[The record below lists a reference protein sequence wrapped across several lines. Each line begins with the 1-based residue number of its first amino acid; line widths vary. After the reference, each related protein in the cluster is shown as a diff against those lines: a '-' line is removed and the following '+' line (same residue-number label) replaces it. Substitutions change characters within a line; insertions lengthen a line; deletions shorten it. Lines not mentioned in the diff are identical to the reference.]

1 MRNFWRKKVF
11 TKIYITAAHHLRIIS
26 QCAKIEI
33 NCNYL
38 NNELQKKFDNMKLFI
53 LYGGNVMSSKRRR
66 KKARVPGLIIT
77 IILLLLVAEFVGLLA
92 ITKLLPV
99 YLLFAVGIVFM
110 TCVLLV
116 AMLTGNFRKKVR
128 FIIGAILGVL
138 LLAILLLGNLYVMST
153 YNTLNK
159 ISGVNTQTSQI
170 GVYVLKD
177 DSAQSI
183 EDAKSYTFGTLS
195 NLDTENTQA
204 AVKQIEERTG
214 QSVKTQEENGV
225 TKLVDS
231 LLDGSCDAIIL
242 NHAYL
247 PVLEDMEGYADI
259 EDKIRELDLL
269 SVDVEIKTD
278 DTASSDDTAKQTD
291 PDNIIRLYISG
302 IDTRGSEI
310 INTRSDV
317 NIIATINTDTKQ
329 MLLVSTPR
337 DYFVPLSISN
347 GVPDKLTHAGI
358 YGIDV
363 SMDTLG
369 MLYDIS
375 LDDYFRVNFAGFIKI
390 IDALGG
396 VDVNSEEAFTA
407 YTDSRY
413 SYTKGINHLGGE
425 AALAYAR
432 ERYAFSDGDRARG
445 RHQMEVISAVMQKA
459 LSPDILSHYTDV
471 LAGIDGC
478 FETNFSYDRLAE
490 LVRQQLTDSGSW
502 NIVSYSVNGS
512 GDTRQPYSMSANAYV
527 MIPDQTTV
535 DKAKELMQQVVDG
548 EVINLNE

>member
-1 MRNFWRKKVF
+1 
-11 TKIYITAAHHLRIIS
+11 
-26 QCAKIEI
+26 
-33 NCNYL
+33 
-38 NNELQKKFDNMKLFI
+38 
-53 LYGGNVMSSKRRR
+53 MSSKRRR

-138 LLAILLLGNLYVMST
+138 LLVILLLGNLYVMST

-317 NIIATINTDTKQ
+317 NIIATINIDTKQ

-369 MLYDIS
+369 MLYDTS

-396 VDVNSEEAFTA
+396 VDMNVEASFSDRGYSFTQGMMHMNGEEA
-407 YTDSRY
+407 
-413 SYTKGINHLGGE
+413 LV
-425 AALAYAR
+425 YAR

-445 RHQMEVISAVMQKA
+445 RHQMELINAVMQKI
-459 LSPDILSHYTDV
+459 LSPEILSKYTEV
-471 LAGIDGC
+471 LASLDGC

-548 EVINLNE
+548 EVVNLNE

>member
-1 MRNFWRKKVF
+1 MEGR
-11 TKIYITAAHHLRIIS
+11 
-26 QCAKIEI
+26 
-33 NCNYL
+33 
-38 NNELQKKFDNMKLFI
+38 ELEK
-53 LYGGNVMSSKRRR
+53 
-66 KKARVPGLIIT
+66 T
-77 IILLLLVAEFVGLLA
+77 FVGEELAQA
-92 ITKLLPV
+92 ITSLTVEK
-99 YLLFAVGIVFM
+99 VG
-110 TCVLLV
+110 
-116 AMLTGNFRKKVR
+116 
-128 FIIGAILGVL
+128 
-138 LLAILLLGNLYVMST
+138 
-153 YNTLNK
+153 
-159 ISGVNTQTSQI
+159 Q
-170 GVYVLKD
+170 
-177 DSAQSI
+177 
-183 EDAKSYTFGTLS
+183 
-195 NLDTENTQA
+195 
-204 AVKQIEERTG
+204 
-214 QSVKTQEENGV
+214 
-225 TKLVDS
+225 
-231 LLDGSCDAIIL
+231 
-242 NHAYL
+242 
-247 PVLEDMEGYADI
+247 
-259 EDKIRELDLL
+259 

-302 IDTRGSEI
+302 IDTRGSAI

-329 MLLVSTPR
+329 ALLVSTPR

-445 RHQMEVISAVMQKA
+445 RHQMEVISAVIQKV
-459 LSPDILSHYTDV
+459 LSPDILSRYTDV

-490 LVRQQLTDSGSW
+490 LVRQQLTDGGSW

-548 EVINLNE
+548 EVVNLNE

>member
-548 EVINLNE
+548 EVVNLNE

>member
-1 MRNFWRKKVF
+1 
-11 TKIYITAAHHLRIIS
+11 
-26 QCAKIEI
+26 
-33 NCNYL
+33 
-38 NNELQKKFDNMKLFI
+38 
-53 LYGGNVMSSKRRR
+53 MSSKRRR

-92 ITKLLPV
+92 VTKLLPI

-138 LLAILLLGNLYVMST
+138 LLVILLLGNLYVMST

-269 SVDVEIKTD
+269 SVDVEIKTVGISVVLIPE
-278 DTASSDDTAKQTD
+278 AVRSL
-291 PDNIIRLYISG
+291 IR
-302 IDTRGSEI
+302 E
-310 INTRSDV
+310 
-317 NIIATINTDTKQ
+317 A
-329 MLLVSTPR
+329 M
-337 DYFVPLSISN
+337 SISLQRSIQIPSRCCLCLHR
-347 GVPDKLTHAGI
+347 VI
-358 YGIDV
+358 I
-363 SMDTLG
+363 
-369 MLYDIS
+369 LYPCLFPMVYRIS
-375 LDDYFRVNFAGFIKI
+375 
-390 IDALGG
+390 
-396 VDVNSEEAFTA
+396 
-407 YTDSRY
+407 
-413 SYTKGINHLGGE
+413 
-425 AALAYAR
+425 
-432 ERYAFSDGDRARG
+432 
-445 RHQMEVISAVMQKA
+445 
-459 LSPDILSHYTDV
+459 
-471 LAGIDGC
+471 
-478 FETNFSYDRLAE
+478 
-490 LVRQQLTDSGSW
+490 
-502 NIVSYSVNGS
+502 
-512 GDTRQPYSMSANAYV
+512 
-527 MIPDQTTV
+527 
-535 DKAKELMQQVVDG
+535 
-548 EVINLNE
+548 

>member
-1 MRNFWRKKVF
+1 
-11 TKIYITAAHHLRIIS
+11 
-26 QCAKIEI
+26 
-33 NCNYL
+33 
-38 NNELQKKFDNMKLFI
+38 
-53 LYGGNVMSSKRRR
+53 MSSKRRR

-92 ITKLLPV
+92 VTKLLPI

-138 LLAILLLGNLYVMST
+138 LLVILLLGNLYVMST

-278 DTASSDDTAKQTD
+278 DTASSDDTAKQIR
-291 PDNIIRLYISG
+291 II
-302 IDTRGSEI
+302 
-310 INTRSDV
+310 
-317 NIIATINTDTKQ
+317 
-329 MLLVSTPR
+329 
-337 DYFVPLSISN
+337 LS
-347 GVPDKLTHAGI
+347 VC
-358 YGIDV
+358 
-363 SMDTLG
+363 
-369 MLYDIS
+369 
-375 LDDYFRVNFAGFIKI
+375 
-390 IDALGG
+390 
-396 VDVNSEEAFTA
+396 
-407 YTDSRY
+407 
-413 SYTKGINHLGGE
+413 
-425 AALAYAR
+425 
-432 ERYAFSDGDRARG
+432 
-445 RHQMEVISAVMQKA
+445 ISAVLIPEAVRSLIREAMSISLQRSIQIPSRCC
-459 LSPDILSHYTDV
+459 LCLHRVIILYPCLFPMVYRIS
-471 LAGIDGC
+471 
-478 FETNFSYDRLAE
+478 
-490 LVRQQLTDSGSW
+490 
-502 NIVSYSVNGS
+502 
-512 GDTRQPYSMSANAYV
+512 
-527 MIPDQTTV
+527 
-535 DKAKELMQQVVDG
+535 
-548 EVINLNE
+548 

>member
-11 TKIYITAAHHLRIIS
+11 TKIYIIAAHHLRIIS

-53 LYGGNVMSSKRRR
+53 WR
-66 KKARVPGLIIT
+66 KCYEQQKTKKKVPGLIIT

-92 ITKLLPV
+92 VTKLLPI

-183 EDAKSYTFGTLS
+183 EDAKSYTFGILS

-302 IDTRGSEI
+302 IDTRGSAI

-329 MLLVSTPR
+329 ALLVSTPR

-396 VDVNSEEAFTA
+396 VDMNVEASFSDRGYSFTQGMMHMNGEEA
-407 YTDSRY
+407 
-413 SYTKGINHLGGE
+413 LV
-425 AALAYAR
+425 YAR

-445 RHQMEVISAVMQKA
+445 RHQMELISAVMQKI
-459 LSPDILSHYTDV
+459 LSPEILSKYTEV
-471 LAGIDGC
+471 LASLDGC

-490 LVRQQLTDSGSW
+490 LVRQQLTDGGSW

-548 EVINLNE
+548 EVVNLNE

>member
-1 MRNFWRKKVF
+1 MSR
-11 TKIYITAAHHLRIIS
+11 TK
-26 QCAKIEI
+26 
-33 NCNYL
+33 
-38 NNELQKKFDNMKLFI
+38 
-53 LYGGNVMSSKRRR
+53 RR
-66 KKARVPGLIIT
+66 KKARIPGLIIT
-77 IILLLLVAEFVGLLA
+77 IVLLLLVAEFIGLLA
-92 ITKLLPV
+92 VTKLLPV
-99 YLLFAVGIVFM
+99 YLLFAVGIVFL

-116 AMLTGNFRKKVR
+116 ALLTGNFRKKVR
-128 FIIGAILGVL
+128 FMIGAVLGVL
-138 LLAILLLGNLYVMST
+138 LLAVLLIGNLYVMST
-153 YNTLNK
+153 YNTLNR

-177 DSAQSI
+177 DPAQKI

-195 NLDTENTQA
+195 NLDTENTQE
-204 AVKQIEERTG
+204 AVKQIEDTVG
-214 QSVKTQEENGV
+214 QSVKVQEENGV

-231 LLDGSCDAIIL
+231 LLDGSCGAIIL

-247 PVLEDMEGYADI
+247 PVLEEMDGYTDI
-259 EDKIRELDLL
+259 EDKIRELDIL
-269 SVDVEIKTD
+269 SVDVEIKEDTTSAD
-278 DTASSDDTAKQTD
+278 DTPKQTD

-375 LDDYFRVNFAGFIKI
+375 LDNYFRVNFAGFIKI

-396 VDVNSEEAFTA
+396 VDVNSETAFTA

-413 SYTKGINHLGGE
+413 SFTEGVNHLDGE
-425 AALAYAR
+425 AALAFAR
-432 ERYAFSDGDRARG
+432 ERYAFADGDRARG

-459 LSPDILSHYTDV
+459 LSSDMLSHYTDV
-471 LAGIDGC
+471 LAGIEGC
-478 FETNFSYDRLAE
+478 FQTNFSYDRLAE
-490 LVRQQLTDSGSW
+490 LVRQQLSDGGSW
-502 NIVSYSVNGS
+502 NIASYSVDGT

-535 DKAKELMQQVVDG
+535 DKAKDLMQQVVDG
-548 EVINLNE
+548 EVIDLNK

>member
-1 MRNFWRKKVF
+1 
-11 TKIYITAAHHLRIIS
+11 
-26 QCAKIEI
+26 
-33 NCNYL
+33 
-38 NNELQKKFDNMKLFI
+38 
-53 LYGGNVMSSKRRR
+53 MSSKRRR

-92 ITKLLPV
+92 VTKLLPI

-138 LLAILLLGNLYVMST
+138 LLVILLLGNLYVMST

-259 EDKIRELDLL
+259 EDRQMTPLLQMIQRNRQIRIIL
-269 SVDVEIKTD
+269 SVC
-278 DTASSDDTAKQTD
+278 
-291 PDNIIRLYISG
+291 
-302 IDTRGSEI
+302 
-310 INTRSDV
+310 
-317 NIIATINTDTKQ
+317 
-329 MLLVSTPR
+329 
-337 DYFVPLSISN
+337 
-347 GVPDKLTHAGI
+347 
-358 YGIDV
+358 
-363 SMDTLG
+363 
-369 MLYDIS
+369 
-375 LDDYFRVNFAGFIKI
+375 
-390 IDALGG
+390 
-396 VDVNSEEAFTA
+396 
-407 YTDSRY
+407 
-413 SYTKGINHLGGE
+413 
-425 AALAYAR
+425 
-432 ERYAFSDGDRARG
+432 
-445 RHQMEVISAVMQKA
+445 ISAVLIPEAVRSLIREAMSISLQRSIQIPSRCC
-459 LSPDILSHYTDV
+459 LCLHRVIILYPCLFPMVYRIS
-471 LAGIDGC
+471 
-478 FETNFSYDRLAE
+478 
-490 LVRQQLTDSGSW
+490 
-502 NIVSYSVNGS
+502 
-512 GDTRQPYSMSANAYV
+512 
-527 MIPDQTTV
+527 
-535 DKAKELMQQVVDG
+535 
-548 EVINLNE
+548 

>member
-11 TKIYITAAHHLRIIS
+11 TKNYITAAHHLRIIS

-38 NNELQKKFDNMKLFI
+38 NNELQKKFDNMKLY

-92 ITKLLPV
+92 VTKLLPI

-138 LLAILLLGNLYVMST
+138 LLVILLLGNLYVMST

-302 IDTRGSEI
+302 IDTRGSAI

-329 MLLVSTPR
+329 ALLVSTPR

-432 ERYAFSDGDRARG
+432 ERYAFSGGDRARG
-445 RHQMEVISAVMQKA
+445 RHQMEVISAVIQKV
-459 LSPDILSHYTDV
+459 LSPDILSRYTDV

-490 LVRQQLTDSGSW
+490 LVRQQLTDGGSW

-548 EVINLNE
+548 EVVNLNE

>member
-1 MRNFWRKKVF
+1 
-11 TKIYITAAHHLRIIS
+11 
-26 QCAKIEI
+26 
-33 NCNYL
+33 
-38 NNELQKKFDNMKLFI
+38 
-53 LYGGNVMSSKRRR
+53 MSSKRRR

-128 FIIGAILGVL
+128 FIIGAILDVL

-375 LDDYFRVNFAGFIKI
+375 LDDYFYNREDTPRNPDGSYDFESLRAIDVPLFNQQIDDLNQGKDVHLARFEFVEGKRYFDEKPTRLEPGQPIVVEGLHALNDSLTYMLPRYEKVKI
-390 IDALGG
+390 SLG
-396 VDVNSEEAFTA
+396 VLTQI
-407 YTDSRY
+407 R
-413 SYTKGINHLGGE
+413 INDHN
-425 AALAYAR
+425 R
-432 ERYAFSDGDRARG
+432 ISTSDTRIIRRMVRDHQFRG
-445 RHQMEVISAVMQKA
+445 RGPEATMEIWGDVRRGEEKNIYPYQEDADTIFNTALPYELAVLKPYAEPLLESIGQD
-459 LSPDILSHYTDV
+459 SPYY
-471 LAGIDGC
+471 A
-478 FETNFSYDRLAE
+478 EAQRLVKF
-490 LVRQQLTDSGSW
+490 LKPFKPVDS
-502 NIVSYSVNGS
+502 SVVPMNSLLREFIG
-512 GDTRQPYSMSANAYV
+512 
-527 MIPDQTTV
+527 
-535 DKAKELMQQVVDG
+535 K
-548 EVINLNE
+548 

>member
-1 MRNFWRKKVF
+1 
-11 TKIYITAAHHLRIIS
+11 
-26 QCAKIEI
+26 
-33 NCNYL
+33 
-38 NNELQKKFDNMKLFI
+38 
-53 LYGGNVMSSKRRR
+53 MSSKRRR

-92 ITKLLPV
+92 VTKLLPI

-138 LLAILLLGNLYVMST
+138 LLVILLLGNLYVMST

-396 VDVNSEEAFTA
+396 VDMNVEASFSDRGYSFTQGMMHMNGEEALTA

-548 EVINLNE
+548 EVVNLNE

>member
-1 MRNFWRKKVF
+1 MSR
-11 TKIYITAAHHLRIIS
+11 TK
-26 QCAKIEI
+26 
-33 NCNYL
+33 
-38 NNELQKKFDNMKLFI
+38 
-53 LYGGNVMSSKRRR
+53 RR
-66 KKARVPGLIIT
+66 KKARIPGLIIT
-77 IILLLLVAEFVGLLA
+77 IVLLLLVAEFIGLLA
-92 ITKLLPV
+92 VTKLLPM
-99 YLLFAVGIVFM
+99 YLLFAAGIVLL

-116 AMLTGNFRKKVR
+116 ALLTGNFRKKVR
-128 FIIGAILGVL
+128 FMIGAVLGVL
-138 LLAILLLGNLYVMST
+138 LLAVLLIGNLYVMST
-153 YNTLNK
+153 YNTLNR

-177 DSAQSI
+177 DPAQKI
-183 EDAKSYTFGTLS
+183 EDVKSYTFGTLS
-195 NLDTENTQA
+195 NLDVENTQG
-204 AVKQIEERTG
+204 AVKQIEDTVG
-214 QSVKTQEENGV
+214 QSVKVQEQNGV

-231 LLDGSCDAIIL
+231 LLDGSCGAIIL

-247 PVLEDMEGYADI
+247 PVLEEMDGYADI

-269 SVDVEIKTD
+269 NVDVEIKEDTSSAD
-278 DTASSDDTAKQTD
+278 DTPKQTD
-291 PDNIIRLYISG
+291 PDNIIRMYISG

-375 LDDYFRVNFAGFIKI
+375 LDNYFRVNFAGFIKI

-396 VDVNSEEAFTA
+396 VDVNSDAAFSA
-407 YTDSRY
+407 GGY
-413 SYTKGINHLGGE
+413 SYTEGVNHLDGE
-425 AALAYAR
+425 AALAFAR
-432 ERYAFSDGDRARG
+432 ERHAFQDGDRARG
-445 RHQMEVISAVMQKA
+445 RHQMEVIRAVMQKA
-459 LSPDILSHYTDV
+459 LSADMLSHYTDV
-471 LAGIDGC
+471 LAGIEGS
-478 FETNFSYDRLAE
+478 FQTNFSYDRLAE
-490 LVRQQLTDSGSW
+490 LVRQQLPDGGSW
-502 NIVSYSVNGS
+502 NIVSYSVDGT

-535 DKAKELMQQVVDG
+535 DKAKDLMQQVVDG
-548 EVINLNE
+548 EVIDLNK

>member
-1 MRNFWRKKVF
+1 
-11 TKIYITAAHHLRIIS
+11 
-26 QCAKIEI
+26 
-33 NCNYL
+33 
-38 NNELQKKFDNMKLFI
+38 
-53 LYGGNVMSSKRRR
+53 MSSKRRR

-92 ITKLLPV
+92 VTKLLPI

-138 LLAILLLGNLYVMST
+138 LLVILLLGNLYVMST

-183 EDAKSYTFGTLS
+183 EDSKSYTFGTLS

-302 IDTRGSEI
+302 IDTRGSAI

-329 MLLVSTPR
+329 ALLVSTPR

-445 RHQMEVISAVMQKA
+445 RHQMEVISAVIQKV
-459 LSPDILSHYTDV
+459 LSPDILSRYTDV

-490 LVRQQLTDSGSW
+490 LVRQQLTDGGSW

-548 EVINLNE
+548 EVVNLNE

>member
-1 MRNFWRKKVF
+1 
-11 TKIYITAAHHLRIIS
+11 
-26 QCAKIEI
+26 
-33 NCNYL
+33 
-38 NNELQKKFDNMKLFI
+38 
-53 LYGGNVMSSKRRR
+53 MSSKRRR

-317 NIIATINTDTKQ
+317 NIIATINTDT
-329 MLLVSTPR
+329 
-337 DYFVPLSISN
+337 N

>member
-1 MRNFWRKKVF
+1 MRNFWRKKVL
-11 TKIYITAAHHLRIIS
+11 TKNYITAAHHLRIIS

-38 NNELQKKFDNMKLFI
+38 NNELQKKFDNMKLY

-92 ITKLLPV
+92 VTKLLPI

-138 LLAILLLGNLYVMST
+138 LLVILLLGNLYVMST

-302 IDTRGSEI
+302 IDTRGSAI

-329 MLLVSTPR
+329 ALLVSTPR

-445 RHQMEVISAVMQKA
+445 RHQMEVISAVIQKV
-459 LSPDILSHYTDV
+459 LSPDILSRYTDV

-490 LVRQQLTDSGSW
+490 LVRQQLTDGGSW

-548 EVINLNE
+548 EVVNLNE

>member
-1 MRNFWRKKVF
+1 
-11 TKIYITAAHHLRIIS
+11 
-26 QCAKIEI
+26 
-33 NCNYL
+33 
-38 NNELQKKFDNMKLFI
+38 
-53 LYGGNVMSSKRRR
+53 MSSKRRR

-317 NIIATINTDTKQ
+317 NIIATVNPKTRQ
-329 MLLVSTPR
+329 VLLTTTPR
-337 DYFVPLSISN
+337 DYYVLLP
-347 GVPDKLTHAGI
+347 GVSGNQRDKLTHAGI
-358 YGIDV
+358 YGVDV
-363 SMDTLG
+363 SMATLEQLYNTDINYYARVNFTSLIEIVDTLG
-369 MLYDIS
+369 GI
-375 LDDYFRVNFAGFIKI
+375 
-390 IDALGG
+390 
-396 VDVNSEEAFTA
+396 DVNSEYAFEAQGYSFQKGVNHLNGKQALAFSRERHSFASGDNQRGKNQEAVITA
-407 YTDSRY
+407 IINKMLDPSMLTKAMDIVKELDDCVETNVSMDQLSKLIQMQLNSGGSWSILTDNAIGTGDSNTCY
-413 SYTKGINHLGGE
+413 SSGSQMLYVMNPNEVSVSSISSKINRILGGE
-425 AALAYAR
+425 KIT
-432 ERYAFSDGDRARG
+432 
-445 RHQMEVISAVMQKA
+445 Q
-459 LSPDILSHYTDV
+459 
-471 LAGIDGC
+471 
-478 FETNFSYDRLAE
+478 
-490 LVRQQLTDSGSW
+490 
-502 NIVSYSVNGS
+502 
-512 GDTRQPYSMSANAYV
+512 
-527 MIPDQTTV
+527 
-535 DKAKELMQQVVDG
+535 
-548 EVINLNE
+548 

>member
-1 MRNFWRKKVF
+1 
-11 TKIYITAAHHLRIIS
+11 
-26 QCAKIEI
+26 
-33 NCNYL
+33 
-38 NNELQKKFDNMKLFI
+38 
-53 LYGGNVMSSKRRR
+53 MSSKRRR

-259 EDKIRELDLL
+259 ED
-269 SVDVEIKTD
+269 
-278 DTASSDDTAKQTD
+278 
-291 PDNIIRLYISG
+291 
-302 IDTRGSEI
+302 
-310 INTRSDV
+310 
-317 NIIATINTDTKQ
+317 
-329 MLLVSTPR
+329 
-337 DYFVPLSISN
+337 
-347 GVPDKLTHAGI
+347 
-358 YGIDV
+358 
-363 SMDTLG
+363 
-369 MLYDIS
+369 
-375 LDDYFRVNFAGFIKI
+375 
-390 IDALGG
+390 
-396 VDVNSEEAFTA
+396 
-407 YTDSRY
+407 
-413 SYTKGINHLGGE
+413 
-425 AALAYAR
+425 
-432 ERYAFSDGDRARG
+432 
-445 RHQMEVISAVMQKA
+445 
-459 LSPDILSHYTDV
+459 
-471 LAGIDGC
+471 
-478 FETNFSYDRLAE
+478 
-490 LVRQQLTDSGSW
+490 
-502 NIVSYSVNGS
+502 
-512 GDTRQPYSMSANAYV
+512 
-527 MIPDQTTV
+527 
-535 DKAKELMQQVVDG
+535 
-548 EVINLNE
+548 